1 MTDPEIAGLPA
12 HVPDDV
18 RAFLADVPGPT
29 RRRDAVTLLHLMSR
43 VTGLPPELHGTI
55 VGFGSYHYE
64 YASGRSGD
72 APAAAFAPR
81 KASTVVY
88 LMDGTGAHADDL
100 ARLGPHKTG
109 VGCLYLTNLEKV
121 DLGVL
126 EKVVGDAY
134 ATLTA
139 RTYGLR
145 AREGSR
151 PDAAGQGSAG

>member
-1 MTDPEIAGLPA
+1 MTDPALA
-12 HVPDDV
+12 DLPDDV
-18 RAFLADVPGPT
+18 PADVRTFLAAVPGPT
-29 RRRDAVTLLHLMSR
+29 RRRDAVTLVTLMHR
-43 VTGLPPELHGTI
+43 VTGLAPELHGTI
-55 VGFGSYHYE
+55 VGFGNYHYE

-81 KASTVVY
+81 KANSVVY

-109 VGCLYLTNLEKV
+109 VGCLYLTNLAKV
-121 DLGVL
+121 DLAVL

-134 ATLTA
+134 ARLTA

-145 AREGSR
+145 AREGSH
-151 PDAAGQGSAG
+151 PDAAPPPAV